1 MDNLFKYEL
10 DKGYL
15 DGLFEKLFYDIYR
28 ISSIGVVE
36 GKYSKKYRLIVDL
49 LLFYEYI
56 FEVSI
61 NSFIDKEDYLF

>member
-15 DGLFEKLFYDIYR
+15 DGLFEKLFYDIYC
-28 ISSIGVVE
+28 ISLIGVVE
-36 GKYSKKYRLIVDL
+36 GKYLKKYRLIVDL

-61 NSFIDKEDYLF
+61 NSFIDKEDDLF